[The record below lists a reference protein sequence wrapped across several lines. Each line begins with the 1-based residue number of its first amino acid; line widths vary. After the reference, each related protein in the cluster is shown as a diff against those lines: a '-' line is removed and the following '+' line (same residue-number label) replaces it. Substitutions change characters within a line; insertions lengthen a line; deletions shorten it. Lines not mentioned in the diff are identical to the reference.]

1 MPFLFSPHTRNA
13 KSIDTIVERCAY
25 LIWLQTYNGKL
36 GLGMGKVQR
45 GRDMGGKA
53 EEQQSPLLRSCS
65 SPEEPLERTGKLYLK
80 IETHLFIF
88 DDQYFYPIK
97 TEF

>member
-1 MPFLFSPHTRNA
+1 MPFLFSPHTMNA

-53 EEQQSPLLRSCS
+53 EDQQSP
-65 SPEEPLERTGKLYLK
+65 Y
-80 IETHLFIF
+80 
-88 DDQYFYPIK
+88 
-97 TEF
+97 